1 MISRMCFGMMCFGIT
16 PVFDYLDYVSDF
28 PGFKHDLVSNG
39 DKGWMRPAMLSHLAR
54 YVRDNPGTLKSG
66 RTQEQMLDEWISL
79 RTRGEK
85 C

>member
-1 MISRMCFGMMCFGIT
+1 MISRMCFSTLVFGIT

-28 PGFKHDLVSNG
+28 PGFSHDLVSNG
-39 DKGWMRPAMLSHLAR
+39 DKGWMRPAMLSHLDR